1 MANGETGHVPSIMMI
16 IMMQMHTRHTLVG
29 TGVKGGAI
37 EVRVDLDTNANG
49 LHMPEE
55 HCAKLGVAYYLEN

>member
-1 MANGETGHVPSIMMI
+1 MMI